1 MPQMNDNHDTE
12 INLTKVKLKEV
23 IYEGGETLQLKYLLN
38 DVVVETTLDY
48 PLPGKAREDYQ
59 MLVDMLNATEG
70 AKQLL
75 QEG

>member
-23 IYEGGETLQLKYLLN
+23 TYDGGEDLKLKYLLN
-38 DVVVETTLDY
+38 DVLVETTLSY

>member
-1 MPQMNDNHDTE
+1 MPQMNDKHDTE
-12 INLTKVKLKEV
+12 INLTKVKLKEI
-23 IYEGGETLQLKYLLN
+23 IYEGGDKLRLKYTLN
-38 DVVVETTLDY
+38 DTLIETRLSYVLPQNARDDY
-48 PLPGKAREDYQ
+48 K

>member
-1 MPQMNDNHDTE
+1 MPQMNDNHTTE
-12 INLTKVKLKEV
+12 INLPKIDLKEIV
-23 IYEGGETLQLKYLLN
+23 YDGGEDLKLKYLLN
-38 DVVVETTLDY
+38 GVSVETTLTY

>member
-1 MPQMNDNHDTE
+1 MPRMNDNHGTE
-12 INLTKVKLKEV
+12 INLTKVDLKEIVYDDGEELKLK
-23 IYEGGETLQLKYLLN
+23 YTLN
-38 DVVVETTLDY
+38 DVTVATTLSY
-48 PLPGKAREDYQ
+48 TLPGRAREDYQ

>member
-1 MPQMNDNHDTE
+1 MPQMNDNHTTE
-12 INLTKVKLKEV
+12 INLTKIDLKEIVYDGGEDLKLKYILNEV
-23 IYEGGETLQLKYLLN
+23 A
-38 DVVVETTLDY
+38 VETTLSY

>member
-12 INLTKVKLKEV
+12 INLTKIKLEEIV
-23 IYEGGETLQLKYLLN
+23 YDGGEDLKLKYLLN
-38 DVVVETTLDY
+38 DVSVETTLSY

>member
-1 MPQMNDNHDTE
+1 MNDNHDTE
-12 INLTKVKLKEV
+12 INLTKIKLEEIV
-23 IYEGGETLQLKYLLN
+23 YDGGEDLKLKYLLN
-38 DVVVETTLDY
+38 DVSVETTLTY

>member
-12 INLTKVKLKEV
+12 INLTKIKLEEIV
-23 IYEGGETLQLKYLLN
+23 YDGGEDLKLKYLLN
-38 DVVVETTLDY
+38 DVSVETTLTY